1 MNIKDINERL
11 YLLEEKP
18 TNKNLFDKESTSNS
32 EKNSTDMKNLANEI
46 NIQMKDLENRLR
58 ISFNKSL
65 EIDAARNSTFES
77 KLESK
82 IDNNNKDLLN
92 KIESIEN

>member
-1 MNIKDINERL
+1 L
-11 YLLEEKP
+11 
-18 TNKNLFDKESTSNS
+18 
-32 EKNSTDMKNLANEI
+32 
-46 NIQMKDLENRLR
+46 
-58 ISFNKSL
+58 
-65 EIDAARNSTFES
+65 IDAARNSTFES